1 MRQIAECFR
10 PEDTHNA
17 ENKITSSLKLSKRF
31 SYLMTQLIIMYL
43 QDSLPNRH
51 SGYPNIQRVKENCFL
66 MMLWN
71 LQKALIFLILSC
83 IFLLEKC

>member
-1 MRQIAECFR
+1 MECFR
-10 PEDTHNA
+10 PGDTHNA

-31 SYLMTQLIIMYL
+31 FSLMTQLIIMYL

-51 SGYPNIQRVKENCFL
+51 SGYPNIQPVKENCFL

-71 LQKALIFLILSC
+71 LQKALIFLVLSC
-83 IFLLEKC
+83 IFLLKKC